1 MKVHAVPV
9 DLCPCCGVVVTG
21 SLGPLAG
28 AAGDL
33 SMCAYCGGVCRY
45 GPDFRRVAV
54 PAEEVATFEIGAQA
68 AIAAM
73 QRHLRAHPKAPPAWV
88 EQ

>member
-21 SLGPLAG
+21 SLGPRPPRR
-28 AAGDL
+28 GDL

-45 GPDFRRVAV
+45 GADFRRVAV
-54 PAEEVATFEIGAQA
+54 LDEELATFTPAEQAQ
-68 AIAAM
+68 IAAM
-73 QRHLRAHPKAPPAWV
+73 QRHVRANPRPSPAWV